1 MSKGTRNL
9 LILGV
14 ACLIFATTM
23 TTISLTI
30 YKETGD
36 IYLDRS
42 RPGFLPDADEVEE
55 GSAATTSYEFS
66 ESGTINE
73 KELKE
78 YLQELEAVK
87 KRLDDFDA
95 YSASPLTDEA
105 LGINKPAADV
115 E

>member
-9 LILGV
+9 LILGA
-14 ACLIFATTM
+14 ACLVFALVM
-23 TTISLTI
+23 TTVSLTI

-42 RPGFLPDADEVEE
+42 RPGFLPDADEVEKE
-55 GSAATTSYEFS
+55 SAATTNYEFS

-73 KELKE
+73 KDLEE
-78 YLQELEAVK
+78 YLQELQNVK
-87 KRLDDFDA
+87 ARLDDFDA

-105 LGINKPAADV
+105 LGITDAPQSA